1 MNNVNIGGGNMSD
14 NKEMNGKVDNF
25 IDKLNDWQDEF
36 KIFRTLLLESELTE
50 DYKWM
55 HPCYTLNDKNVVII
69 QDFKHYCALLFEKGA
84 IMEDK
89 YNSLIQQTKNVQA
102 AKQLRFE
109 SLEEVQ
115 ERKDEIVWYIEE
127 AIKIEKSGKKVP
139 MKKTEDY
146 EVPTELQE
154 KFESMPELKTAF
166 DKLTPGR
173 QRQYLYHIGQAK
185 RSATRTQRVEKYVEH
200 ILNGKGMND

>member
-1 MNNVNIGGGNMSD
+1 MSD
-14 NKEMNGKVDNF
+14 NKQTHDKVDSF
-25 IDKLNDWQDEF
+25 IDNLKQWQDEF
-36 KIFRTLLLESELTE
+36 KFFRTLLLESELTE

-55 HPCYTLNDKNVVII
+55 HPCYTLNNKNVVIV

-102 AKQLRFE
+102 ARQLRFE
-109 SLEEVQ
+109 SYAEVK
-115 ERKDEIVWYIEE
+115 ERKEEIAWYIEE
-127 AIKIEKSGKKVP
+127 AVKIEKSGKKVP

-146 EVPTELQE
+146 EMPEELQA
-154 KFESMPELKTAF
+154 KFDSMPELKTAF
-166 DKLTPGR
+166 DNLTPGR
-173 QRQYLYHIGQAK
+173 QRQYMYHIGQAK
-185 RSATRTQRVEKYVEH
+185 RSATRTQRVEKYVDH

>member
-1 MNNVNIGGGNMSD
+1 MSD
-14 NKEMNGKVDNF
+14 NKPTHDKVDSF
-25 IDKLNDWQDEF
+25 IDNLKQWQDEF
-36 KIFRTLLLESELTE
+36 KFFRTLLLESELIE

-55 HPCYTLNDKNVVII
+55 HPCYTLNNKNVVIV

-102 AKQLRFE
+102 ARQLRFE
-109 SLEEVQ
+109 SYAEVQ
-115 ERKDEIVWYIEE
+115 ERKDEIAWYIEE
-127 AIKIEKSGKKVP
+127 AIKVEKSGKKVP

-146 EVPTELQE
+146 EMPEELQA
-154 KFESMPELKTAF
+154 KFDSMPELKTAF
-166 DKLTPGR
+166 DNLTPGR
-173 QRQYLYHIGQAK
+173 QRQYMYHIGQAK
-185 RSATRTQRVEKYVEH
+185 RSATRTQRVEKYVDH

>member
-1 MNNVNIGGGNMSD
+1 MSD
-14 NKEMNGKVDNF
+14 NKPTHDKVDGF
-25 IDKLNDWQDEF
+25 IDNLKQWQDEF
-36 KIFRTLLLESELTE
+36 KFLRTLLLESELTE

-55 HPCYTLNDKNVVII
+55 HPCYTLNNKNVVIV

-102 AKQLRFE
+102 ARQLRFE
-109 SLEEVQ
+109 SYTEVQ
-115 ERKDEIVWYIEE
+115 KRKAEITWYIAE

-146 EVPTELQE
+146 EMPEELQA
-154 KFESMPELKTAF
+154 KFDSMPELKTAF
-166 DKLTPGR
+166 DNLTPGR
-173 QRQYLYHIGQAK
+173 QRKYMYHIGQAK
-185 RSATRTQRVEKYVEH
+185 RSATRTQRVEKYVDH
-200 ILNGKGMND
+200 ILDGKGMND

>member
-1 MNNVNIGGGNMSD
+1 VTIGGENMSD
-14 NKEMNGKVDNF
+14 NKPTHDKVDSF
-25 IDKLNDWQDEF
+25 IDNLKQWQDEF
-36 KIFRTLLLESELTE
+36 KFFRTLLQESELTE

-55 HPCYTLNDKNVVII
+55 HPCYTLNNKNVVIV

-102 AKQLRFE
+102 ARQLRFE
-109 SLEEVQ
+109 SYAEVQ
-115 ERKDEIVWYIEE
+115 ERKDEIAWYIEE
-127 AIKIEKSGKKVP
+127 AIKVEKSGKKVP

-146 EVPTELQE
+146 EMPEELQA
-154 KFESMPELKTAF
+154 KFDSMPELKTAF
-166 DKLTPGR
+166 DNLTPGR
-173 QRQYLYHIGQAK
+173 QRQYMYHIGQAK
-185 RSATRTQRVEKYVEH
+185 RSATRTQRVEKYVDH

>member
-1 MNNVNIGGGNMSD
+1 MSD
-14 NKEMNGKVDNF
+14 NKPTHDKIDSF
-25 IDKLNDWQDEF
+25 IDNLKQWQDEF
-36 KIFRTLLLESELTE
+36 KFFRTLLLESELIE

-55 HPCYTLNDKNVVII
+55 HPCYTLNNKNVVIV

-102 AKQLRFE
+102 ARQLRFE
-109 SLEEVQ
+109 SYAEVQ
-115 ERKDEIVWYIEE
+115 ERKDEIAWYIAE

-146 EVPTELQE
+146 EMPEELQA
-154 KFESMPELKTAF
+154 KFDSMPELKTAF
-166 DKLTPGR
+166 DNLTPGR
-173 QRQYLYHIGQAK
+173 QRQYMYHIGQAK
-185 RSATRTQRVEKYVEH
+185 RSATRTQRVEKYVDH

>member
-1 MNNVNIGGGNMSD
+1 MSD
-14 NKEMNGKVDNF
+14 NKQTHDKVDSF
-25 IDKLNDWQDEF
+25 IENLKQWQDEF
-36 KIFRTLLLESELTE
+36 KFFRTLLLESELTE

-55 HPCYTLNDKNVVII
+55 HPCYTLNNKNVVIV

-102 AKQLRFE
+102 ARQLRFE
-109 SLEEVQ
+109 SYAEVQ
-115 ERKDEIVWYIEE
+115 ERKEEISWYIEE
-127 AIKIEKSGKKVP
+127 AVKVEKSGKKVP

-146 EVPTELQE
+146 EMPEELQA
-154 KFESMPELKTAF
+154 KFDSMPELKTAF
-166 DKLTPGR
+166 DNLTPGR
-173 QRQYLYHIGQAK
+173 QRQYMYHIGQAK
-185 RSATRTQRVEKYVEH
+185 RSATRTQRVEKYVDH

>member
-1 MNNVNIGGGNMSD
+1 VTIGGKNMSD
-14 NKEMNGKVDNF
+14 NKPTHDKVDGF
-25 IDKLNDWQDEF
+25 IDNLKQWQDEF
-36 KIFRTLLLESELTE
+36 KFLRTLLLESELTE

-55 HPCYTLNDKNVVII
+55 HPCYTLNNKNVVIV

-102 AKQLRFE
+102 ARQLRFE
-109 SLEEVQ
+109 SYTEVQ
-115 ERKDEIVWYIEE
+115 KRKAEITWYIAE

-146 EVPTELQE
+146 EMPEELQA
-154 KFESMPELKTAF
+154 KFDSMPELKTAF
-166 DKLTPGR
+166 DNLTPGR
-173 QRQYLYHIGQAK
+173 QRKYMYHIGQAK
-185 RSATRTQRVEKYVEH
+185 RSATRTQRVEKYVDH
-200 ILNGKGMND
+200 ILDGKGMND

>member
-1 MNNVNIGGGNMSD
+1 MSD
-14 NKEMNGKVDNF
+14 NKQTHDKVDSF
-25 IDKLNDWQDEF
+25 IDNLKQWQDEF
-36 KIFRTLLLESELTE
+36 KFFRSLLLESELTE

-55 HPCYTLNDKNVVII
+55 HPCYTLNNKNVVIV

-102 AKQLRFE
+102 ARQLRFE
-109 SLEEVQ
+109 SYAEVQ
-115 ERKDEIVWYIEE
+115 ERKEEIAWYIEE
-127 AIKIEKSGKKVP
+127 AVKVEKSGKKVP

-146 EVPTELQE
+146 EMPEELQA
-154 KFESMPELKTAF
+154 KFDSMPELKTAF
-166 DKLTPGR
+166 DNLTPGR
-173 QRQYLYHIGQAK
+173 QRQYMYHIGQAK
-185 RSATRTQRVEKYVEH
+185 RSATRTQRVEKYVDH

>member
-1 MNNVNIGGGNMSD
+1 VTIGGENMSD
-14 NKEMNGKVDNF
+14 NKPTHDKVDNF
-25 IDKLNDWQDEF
+25 IDNLKQWQDEF
-36 KIFRTLLLESELTE
+36 KFFRTLLLESELTE

-55 HPCYTLNDKNVVII
+55 HPCYTLNNKNVVIV

-102 AKQLRFE
+102 ARQLRFE
-109 SLEEVQ
+109 SFAEVQ
-115 ERKDEIVWYIEE
+115 ERKDEIAWYIEE
-127 AIKIEKSGKKVP
+127 AIKVEKSGKKVP

-146 EVPTELQE
+146 EMPEELQA
-154 KFESMPELKTAF
+154 KFDSMPELKTAF
-166 DKLTPGR
+166 DNLTPGR
-173 QRQYLYHIGQAK
+173 QRQYMYHIGQAK
-185 RSATRTQRVEKYVEH
+185 RSATRTQRVEKYVDH

>member
-1 MNNVNIGGGNMSD
+1 MTIGENMSD
-14 NKEMNGKVDNF
+14 NKPTHDKVDSF
-25 IDKLNDWQDEF
+25 IDNLKQWQDEF
-36 KIFRTLLLESELTE
+36 KFFRTLLLESELTE

-55 HPCYTLNDKNVVII
+55 HPCYTLNNKNVVIV

-102 AKQLRFE
+102 ARQLRFE
-109 SLEEVQ
+109 SYAEVQ
-115 ERKDEIVWYIEE
+115 ERKDEIAWYIAE

-146 EVPTELQE
+146 EMPEELQA
-154 KFESMPELKTAF
+154 KFDSMPELKTAF
-166 DKLTPGR
+166 DNLTPGR
-173 QRQYLYHIGQAK
+173 QRQYMYHIGQAK
-185 RSATRTQRVEKYVEH
+185 RSATRTQRVEKYVDH

>member
-1 MNNVNIGGGNMSD
+1 MSD
-14 NKEMNGKVDNF
+14 NKPTHDKVDSF
-25 IDKLNDWQDEF
+25 IDNLKQWQDEF
-36 KIFRTLLLESELTE
+36 KFFRTLLLESELTE

-55 HPCYTLNDKNVVII
+55 HPCYTLNNKNVVIV

-102 AKQLRFE
+102 ARQLRFE
-109 SLEEVQ
+109 SYAEVQ
-115 ERKDEIVWYIEE
+115 ERKDEIAWYIAE

-139 MKKTEDY
+139 MKKTEYY
-146 EVPTELQE
+146 EMPEELQA
-154 KFESMPELKTAF
+154 KFDSMTELKTAF
-166 DKLTPGR
+166 DNLTPGR
-173 QRQYLYHIGQAK
+173 QRQYMYHIGQAK
-185 RSATRTQRVEKYVEH
+185 RSATRTQRVEKYVDH